1 MSTLRNYDYDEA
13 VVAIEETEAE
23 RNARLNRLHAWEIRQ
38 RFAVID
44 RKKIRPMAAIDMGEA
59 TDTDREMLKSLETE
73 AQVLRAELSTL
84 ETEVNHED

>member
-1 MSTLRNYDYDEA
+1 MSTLQNYDYDEA
-13 VVAIEETEAE
+13 VIAVEETAAE
-23 RNARLNRLHAWEIRQ
+23 RNARENRLRAWEIRQ

-73 AQVLRAELSTL
+73 AQALREELAGL
-84 ETEVNHED
+84 EV